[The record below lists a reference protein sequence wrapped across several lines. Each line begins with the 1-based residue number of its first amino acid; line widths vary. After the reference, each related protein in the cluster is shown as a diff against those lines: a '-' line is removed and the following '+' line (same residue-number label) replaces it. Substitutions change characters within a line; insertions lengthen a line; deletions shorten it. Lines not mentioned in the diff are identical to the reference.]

1 MKKYNDF
8 DLTSYNSYGI
18 RSTARL
24 AIFPESVSE
33 LIHAIGSYERKIL
46 IGGGNNIIL
55 SKQYYDLPIIFC
67 GQNMKDYEVESNRF
81 TVSCGVSMQELSNMV
96 ADKGY
101 SGFETFYDS
110 PGCIGGGIYMNA
122 GAGEQF
128 ISDHIVSVEAWD
140 VRNREMKSY
149 TKEECRFGYRNSVFK
164 DCGGLVILRGTF
176 SFDSVMDCNQIRKK
190 MNEIKLKRW
199 AKQPREYPN
208 AGSVFKRPKGRFVG
222 PMIEQ
227 LGLKGYSIG
236 DACVS
241 EKHAGFIVN
250 KGHAKGS
257 DIISLVKYIQRKV
270 YDSYGVQLQLEQVII

>member
-1 MKKYNDF
+1 
-8 DLTSYNSYGI
+8 
-18 RSTARL
+18 
-24 AIFPESVSE
+24 
-33 LIHAIGSYERKIL
+33 
-46 IGGGNNIIL
+46 
-55 SKQYYDLPIIFC
+55 
-67 GQNMKDYEVESNRF
+67 
-81 TVSCGVSMQELSNMV
+81 
-96 ADKGY
+96 
-101 SGFETFYDS
+101 
-110 PGCIGGGIYMNA
+110 MNA

>member
-101 SGFETFYDS
+101 SGFETFYDI